1 MFVLLEI
8 RHSAL
13 LPEVTKNVKCNNYI
27 LEKCIILLVATHW
40 FRTLMFQQLLE
51 TICHWRRRKFNMV
64 CVCAS
69 SYIKHSLTLP
79 AEHGLHYEIH
89 KLLIHSSS
97 GAVSSSSTFA
107 VALTLHRTRLSNVCS
122 IGFKFG
128 DMDCQDRVL
137 TLMKSVMKHVVRGQV
152 LSCWKRAL
160 GANISGR
167 IWGWTISLT

>member
-64 CVCAS
+64 CVLPRTS
-69 SYIKHSLTLP
+69 ST
-79 AEHGLHYEIH
+79 AWLHYEIH

-137 TLMKSVMKHVVRGQV
+137 TLMKSVMKHVVWGQV
-152 LSCWKRAL
+152 LSCWKGAL